1 MRDLTPVEMSSLREL
16 LTMETTGLISMKTMQ
31 PLISDDKLKTACNA
45 GIQAGEGRIRAIQQ
59 FIQENGIMSI
69 GGVQ

>member
-16 LTMETTGLISMKTMQ
+16 LTMETTGLISLKQ
-31 PLISDDKLKTACNA
+31 LEPLVSDDKLKLACDA

-69 GGVQ
+69 EEVQ